1 MDLAVQLGDR
11 YNQQMVS
18 HVETGRSALLLAG
31 AVKAA
36 QALDVSLDW
45 LVGLTDDPTPA
56 DQRGADRSPDLANYV
71 VVPWVRDVRAAA
83 GDPIPA
89 FDEATGF
96 GVAFHRSVLP
106 GWARPD
112 RLICIRAAGDS
123 MEPGLRDGDLVA
135 LDHSKT
141 EPIDGRVFVVRT
153 EDGLVVKRLRGRPG
167 AWTLTSDN
175 RRYRPRPVRPAD
187 RIVGRVAWSG
197 PPRD

>member
-1 MDLAVQLGDR
+1 M
-11 YNQQMVS
+11 
-18 HVETGRSALLLAG
+18 
-31 AVKAA
+31 
-36 QALDVSLDW
+36 
-45 LVGLTDDPTPA
+45 
-56 DQRGADRSPDLANYV
+56 
-71 VVPWVRDVRAAA
+71 VPWVRDVRAAA

-106 GWARPD
+106 GWTRPD

-167 AWTLTSDN
+167 TWTLTSDN
-175 RRYRPRPVRPAD
+175 RRYRPRPVRPPD

-197 PPRD
+197 PRRADGHDGRERR